1 MINLSFLFRS
11 LCLETTFLFMTDP
24 ESCAFSYEYAKSSLE
39 DSKFLKMSIGFLK
52 STQAQEINHQSLTN
66 SQEQIYDRLNL
77 LKVHVCIKD
86 NLHVKF
92 DIDVKGDRS
101 TRRKPGEKSVI
112 VYILILKFKQ
122 AITWVKKKIAGSE
135 TLFVQLLIII

>member
-1 MINLSFLFRS
+1 MITLSFLFRS

-24 ESCAFSYEYAKSSLE
+24 ESCAFSYEYAKNSLK

-52 STQAQEINHQSLTN
+52 SMQVIGNKP
-66 SQEQIYDRLNL
+66 QIIDKSSRIDLRPSKFVKSTCMYKN
-77 LKVHVCIKD
+77 
-86 NLHVKF
+86 NLHVRF

-112 VYILILKFKQ
+112 VYIFILKFKQ
-122 AITWVKKKIAGSE
+122 
-135 TLFVQLLIII
+135 QLHG